1 MELSEIL
8 GGAAAPVEPT
18 APVETPEQA
27 PATPEPVEAPA
38 TTAVQ
43 AEKPRDEQGRFVR
56 SEETP
61 EDRPHAVPVSALIE
75 ERRKR
80 QELESRLAALEKP
93 KPEVKDEDFWQSPTQ
108 AAQTLM
114 RGQHDDIRQE
124 VQSIRYELAEDLTR
138 TLHTDYDAV
147 RDQFVSL
154 VEQKNPMAVA
164 IAQQM
169 GAQPNPAKF
178 VYDQTKRLSA
188 LDAVGDLSSF
198 EARIRAEERAR
209 VLSEMRQ
216 PAPAPTVPQ
225 SLNSLPSA
233 PTSTTPADFE
243 PTPLSNII
251 GGNF

>member
-1 MELSEIL
+1 MELSEFL
-8 GGAAAPVEPT
+8 ESAPAPVEPT
-18 APVETPEQA
+18 APVETPAQV
-27 PATPEPVEAPA
+27 EPVEAPA

-43 AEKPRDEQGRFVR
+43 AEKPRDEQGRFIPKAEPI
-56 SEETP
+56 EE
-61 EDRPHAVPVSALIE
+61 RPHNVPVSALIE

-108 AAQTLM
+108 AAQTLL

-138 TLHTDYDAV
+138 TLHTDYDTV
-147 RDQFVSL
+147 RDQFVTL
-154 VEQKNPMAVA
+154 VEQKNPMAIA

-169 GAQPNPAKF
+169 GGQPNPAKF

-188 LDAVGDLSSF
+188 LDAVGDLSSY

-209 VLSEMRQ
+209 VLREMQQ
-216 PAPAPTVPQ
+216 PAPEQTVPQ
-225 SLNSLPSA
+225 SLNSMPSA

-243 PTPLSNII
+243 PTPLTSLV
-251 GGNF
+251 GLNF